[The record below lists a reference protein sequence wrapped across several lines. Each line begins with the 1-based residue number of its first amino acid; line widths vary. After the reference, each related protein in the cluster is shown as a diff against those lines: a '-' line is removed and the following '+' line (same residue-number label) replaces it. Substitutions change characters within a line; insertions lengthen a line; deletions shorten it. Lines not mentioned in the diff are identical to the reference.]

1 MDTCRMRKGNIFIVC
16 LMLITCCLFS
26 CSTYSED
33 EEQIKPNFI
42 IILADD
48 MGYGDASCY
57 GGWIKTPG
65 LEQLASEG
73 LKFTDFHSSGI
84 VCSPTRAGLLTGRYQ
99 QRVGVPGVIY
109 ADPKHPT
116 HDLGLDPEEITISK
130 LLKSNGYTTAIFGKW
145 HLGYDK
151 KFNPVHHG
159 FDLFRGYVSGNIDY
173 ISHYDRMG
181 EYDWWENLSHFKED
195 GYSTHLITNHAV
207 EFIRENKN
215 HPFFLYIAHEA
226 VHSPFQAPNDP
237 IQRGPEKVDNLSK
250 GDIKETYY
258 KMMVEMDKGIAEIL
272 NTIKINRI
280 AENTVIFFFSDNGA
294 AKQGSNH
301 PLRGYKNTVWE
312 GGHRVPA
319 IAWWPG
325 KIAAGTESDQLS
337 ISLDLMP
344 TILDLAGVDTPAGY
358 KSDGIS
364 LKSHLKTGEDL
375 GNRKLFWNG
384 LAMRDGNWKLVLDD
398 HMPRLYDL
406 KSDVEEA
413 KDLVL
418 KYPDRTRQML
428 EDMDAWSKDVKRLR
442 Q

>member
-1 MDTCRMRKGNIFIVC
+1 MELKSYTFILLALV
-16 LMLITCCLFS
+16 IHVIWPES
-26 CSTYSED
+26 ANAD
-33 EEQIKPNFI
+33 NKPNFI

-65 LEQLASEG
+65 LEQLAAEG

-99 QRVGVPGVIY
+99 QRVGVPSVIN
-109 ADPKHPT
+109 ADPEHAT
-116 HDLGLDPEEITISK
+116 HNGGLDPNENTISK
-130 LLKSNGYTTAIFGKW
+130 LLKSSGYKTAIFGKW
-145 HLGYDK
+145 HLGYHK
-151 KFNPVHHG
+151 KYNPVYHR

-181 EYDWWENLSHFKED
+181 IYDWWENLNPLREE
-195 GYSTHLITNHAV
+195 GYTTHLITRHAV
-207 EFIRENKN
+207 DYINANKD

-226 VHSPFQAPNDP
+226 VHSPFQGPNDP
-237 IQRGPEKVDNLSK
+237 IQRGPQKVSDQSK
-250 GDIKETYY
+250 KDIKGTYY

-272 NTIKINRI
+272 NTVKKSGI
-280 AENTVIFFFSDNGA
+280 AQKTLVFFFSDNGA

-301 PLRGYKNTVWE
+301 PLRGYKNSVWE

-325 KIAAGTESDQLS
+325 KIRAGKESTQLS

-344 TILDLAGVDTPAGY
+344 TILDLANVDTSAGY

-364 LKSHLKTGEDL
+364 LKSHLLEGDVL

-384 LAMRDGNWKLVLDD
+384 KAMRDGNWKLVIEDKI
-398 HMPRLYDL
+398 PRLYNL
-406 KSDVEEA
+406 SSDIEEA
-413 KDLVL
+413 KDLAL
-418 KYPDRTRQML
+418 TYPDRTRQML
-428 EDMDAWSKDVKRLR
+428 ADTDAWIQDVKRPKH
-442 Q
+442 